1 MKRVKG
7 VGFIDRSTQA
17 SLTQEDINNLSQF
30 NILQLAM
37 DLESGLI
44 HSNTLDEHMD
54 IVEYLK
60 YYFLPE
66 NILPSEEG
74 ASLDNT

>member
-37 DLESGLI
+37 DLESGV
-44 HSNTLDEHMD
+44 NTF
-54 IVEYLK
+54 K
-60 YYFLPE
+60 Y
-66 NILPSEEG
+66 IG
-74 ASLDNT
+74 